1 MQLCLHLENEMKD
14 LKIICNKWIPI
25 KGFSAMTVFGT
36 IFRREEFCG
45 RPISQTTLNHE
56 TIHVCQSE
64 DFIPNKKDNW
74 FIWFINWMIF
84 YLLYIIEWIFKVIC
98 NIFYWKIRAYR
109 SISFEIEAYDNQNNL
124 GYQETR
130 KRWAW
135 TKNIFKFKYRD

>member
-14 LKIICNKWIPI
+14 LKIMCNKWIPI

-36 IFRREEFCG
+36 IFRREELCG
-45 RPISQTTLNHE
+45 RPISQTILNHE
-56 TIHVCQSE
+56 GTHVCQSE
-64 DFIPNKKDNW
+64 DFIKNKKNNR
-74 FIWFINWMIF
+74 FIWFLNWIIF
-84 YLLYIIEWIFKVIC
+84 YLIYIIEWLFKVIC

>member
-36 IFRREEFCG
+36 IFRREELCG
-45 RPISQTTLNHE
+45 RPISQRTMNHE
-56 TIHVCQSE
+56 GIHVCQSE
-64 DFIPNKKDNW
+64 DFIKNKKNNR
-74 FIWFINWMIF
+74 FIWFLNWIIF
-84 YLLYIIEWIFKVIC
+84 YLIYIIEWLFKVIC